1 MEIVLD
7 EIIES
12 VHTADVF
19 FNNVDENFIL
29 PAQEK
34 TVQKPFFRSIFGK
47 DYSPTLIENFNGT
60 PDFAGYY
67 LNLDSNNQNYLLS
80 FLGIDGGDQYPI
92 ITDDKMVEIKEM
104 YPDDELDRSTIN
116 SLLKII
122 HGMNDVELYPP
133 VIVLF
138 RKLFLFF
145 YNNGIS
151 GNIRDLDSEAL
162 KATLANYTG
171 EKYGNFTNWK
181 TFWHTLNFDNKAALI
196 NHVLNVYKG

>member
-7 EIIES
+7 EITDS
-12 VHTADVF
+12 VHNADVF

-29 PAQEK
+29 PAKEK
-34 TVQKPFFRSIFGK
+34 NVQKPFFRSIFGN

-92 ITDDKMVEIKEM
+92 ISDDKMVEINEM
-104 YPDDELDRSTIN
+104 YPDDKLDRSTIN

-122 HGMNDVELYPP
+122 HRMNDTELYPP

-151 GNIRDLDSEAL
+151 ENISDLDSETL
-162 KATLANYTG
+162 KVAITNYTG

-181 TFWHTLNFDNKAALI
+181 TFWHMLNYDNKVALI
-196 NHVLNVYKG
+196 NHVLYVYKG

>member
-1 MEIVLD
+1 MEKTLD
-7 EIIES
+7 KIIES
-12 VHTADVF
+12 VHNVDVF
-19 FNNVDENFIL
+19 FKNIEGNFIL
-29 PAQEK
+29 PARK
-34 TVQKPFFRSIFGK
+34 KSVQKPFFMAIFGN
-47 DYSPTLIENFNGT
+47 DHSPTLIENFNGT

-67 LNLDSNNQNYLLS
+67 LNLDSTNQNYLLS

-92 ITDDKMVEIKEM
+92 IPDDKMEKIKEI

-122 HGMNDVELYPP
+122 HRMEDTELYPS

-151 GNIRDLDSEAL
+151 ENIKGLNSKTL
-162 KATLANYTG
+162 KVTIANYTG

-181 TFWHTLNFDNKAALI
+181 TFWYTLNHDNKAAFI
-196 NHVLNVYKG
+196 NHILYVYQG

>member
-1 MEIVLD
+1 MEVDLD
-7 EIIES
+7 EIIAS
-12 VHTADVF
+12 VHNVDVF
-19 FNNVDENFIL
+19 LNYIEENFIL
-29 PAQEK
+29 PASEK
-34 TVQKPFFRSIFGK
+34 NVQKPFFRSIFGK
-47 DYSPTLIENFNGT
+47 DHSPTLIENFNGT

-67 LNLDSNNQNYLLS
+67 LNLDSINQNYLLS

-92 ITDDKMVEIKEM
+92 ISDDKMVEIKEM
-104 YPDDELDRSTIN
+104 YPNDKLDRSSIN

-122 HGMNDVELYPP
+122 HRMNDTELYPS

-151 GNIRDLDSEAL
+151 ENIKDLDSDIL
-162 KATLANYTG
+162 KATVVNYSG

-181 TFWHTLNFDNKAALI
+181 TFWHKLNFDNKAALI
-196 NHVLNVYKG
+196 NHVLYIYRG